1 MTRDFVA
8 SPSVRSATRH
18 DAEAI
23 ARIYR
28 HGIEE
33 RGATFQTQAPRAD
46 EIAAEIAAGRLML
59 VAEAGGHVVGWASVG
74 PYDDAH
80 PYYAGVGEA
89 TLYVDRAARRGG
101 AGRALLGALADEAGR
116 RGHHKL
122 IGKIFASNKPSIA
135 LVKSCGW
142 RQVGVHQRHGRLD
155 GEWKDVLV
163 VERLLGVQAG

>member
-28 HGIEE
+28 QGIEE
-33 RGATFQTQAPRAD
+33 RGATFQTQAPRAG

-59 VAEAGGHVVGWASVG
+59 VAEAGGNVVGWASVG

-80 PYYAGVGEA
+80 SYYACVGEA

-122 IGKIFASNKPSIA
+122 IGKIFTSNEPSIA
-135 LVKSCGW
+135 LVGSCGW